1 MAKAKKQPPVPTHEE
16 AVERGKKGG
25 QKNAENIRKRKTLK
39 EAVELILS
47 LPPSGNTKSY
57 MDHIGIDDEEQS
69 NILALAVAMFNKSL
83 KGDVKAAE
91 FLRDS
96 IGEKPDLNVNSNM
109 NVSAN
114 ETKIRITLP
123 DNARDDNE

>member
-1 MAKAKKQPPVPTHEE
+1 MNSKNLKKSTHEE
-16 AVERGKKGG
+16 AVRDGRKGG
-25 QKNAENIRKRKTLK
+25 LKKAENARRRKSIK
-39 EAVELILS
+39 EALELILT

-57 MDHIGIDDEEQS
+57 MDHIGIEDEEQS
-69 NILALAVAMFNKSL
+69 NSIALAVAMFNKAL

-91 FLRDS
+91 YIRDS

-123 DNARDDNE
+123 DNDRNDNE